1 MRHKGWM
8 GGLTTALALALA
20 GCSSDEA
27 AGPDEPNEPEGC
39 PAAGAGIERSTLG
52 AFDSVA
58 GTPVRRVVLM
68 GGSTEVDPA
77 ARAFV
82 EAAGGGDVLVL
93 RASGSTTTYTPYFFT
108 ELSADPAPSSATTIR
123 IDDPAQSSSEAVLCV
138 TTRSE
143 AVWLAGGDQWDYVG
157 GWTPALHDELAGLFD
172 RGIAIGG
179 TSAGA
184 MVLGE
189 FAFDASRGSITSGE
203 ALANPLSV
211 DVSVSISPMAQPE
224 LAGWIVDSHFR
235 QRDREGRLLAFLAR
249 ALSMSGGDVVH
260 GIGLDERASLV
271 IEDGSYEAMAVTGR
285 YVWLYRVAGTV
296 TLVAGE
302 PLDLPLV
309 LRRRLESGETGGWP
323 PSFEDADTVR
333 VTAGVLENGI

>member
-1 MRHKGWM
+1 VL
-8 GGLTTALALALA
+8 GLLLTACGSA
-20 GCSSDEA
+20 DEPS
-27 AGPDEPNEPEGC
+27 GPDEPIEEEGC
-39 PAAGAGIERSTLG
+39 PTATGVERSTLG

-58 GTPVRRVVLM
+58 GAPVRRVVLM

-77 ARAFV
+77 ARVFV

-93 RASGSTTTYTPYFFT
+93 RASGSTTSYNPYFFT
-108 ELSADPAPSSATTIR
+108 DLSAEPSPSSATTIR

-138 TTRSE
+138 TTKAE

-157 GWTPALHDELAGLFD
+157 GWTAALHDELAGLFD

-189 FAFDASRGSITSGE
+189 FAFDAARGSITSSE
-203 ALANPLSV
+203 ALANPLSA
-211 DVSVSISPMAQPE
+211 DVSVSVSPMAQPE
-224 LAGWIVDSHFR
+224 LEGWIVDSHFR
-235 QRDREGRLLAFLAR
+235 QRGREGRLLAFLAR
-249 ALSMSGGDVVH
+249 ALTMTGGAVVY
-260 GIGLDERASLV
+260 GVGLDERASLV
-271 IEDGSYEAMAVTGR
+271 IEDGGYEAVAVTGR
-285 YVWLYRVAGTV
+285 YVWLYRLEGAV
-296 TLVAGE
+296 TLTPGE
-302 PLDLPLV
+302 PLDLPVV
-309 LRRRLESGETGGWP
+309 LRRRLERGDTGAWP